1 MEPPCSFNLTLVE
14 ENKNALRM
22 HTVNKPGSCQMHVCT
37 FHRRARRPFLERN
50 NCHAERKPEL
60 APAKVTCCGAHRS
73 PYMKDANRNNF
84 KRQKSTNSAEAW
96 IPQAIKAT
104 GRNSSLIS
112 PRAPLLTQMGKPSTS
127 AQSLL
132 PLSINS
138 LP

>member
-1 MEPPCSFNLTLVE
+1 
-14 ENKNALRM
+14 
-22 HTVNKPGSCQMHVCT
+22 
-37 FHRRARRPFLERN
+37 
-50 NCHAERKPEL
+50 
-60 APAKVTCCGAHRS
+60 
-73 PYMKDANRNNF
+73 MKDANRNNF

-132 PLSINS
+132 PLA
-138 LP
+138 